1 MNMTKVLQIWIGIL
15 LCSVNGLLGS
25 ALECSDRDL
34 TGARCSISVEKLL
47 DRAIQH
53 AELIYRISDEARTL
67 FLSDLQEE
75 MFIPLAIPAHQ
86 SYGGNSCMSNLVH
99 IPTSKLEIQQISDKW
114 LLHSILILVQ
124 FWIDPLADLQDSLDR
139 YDNAPS
145 SLLSKTRWMST
156 KLINLKHG
164 VLVLMS
170 KILDEGSLELE
181 NNESVT
187 RHVVAPAMAEQ
198 VLRDYTVLTCFKK
211 DAHKI
216 ETFLKLL
223 RCRQTDNLS
232 CSFF

>member
-1 MNMTKVLQIWIGIL
+1 MNKTKVLQVWMGIL
-15 LCSVNGLLGS
+15 LCSVNGLLGL
-25 ALECSDRDL
+25 ALDCSDRDP

-67 FLSDLQEE
+67 FEE
-75 MFIPLAIPAHQ
+75 MFIPFSISTHQ
-86 SYGGNSCMSNLVH
+86 GHGGNSCTSNLVH
-99 IPTSKLEIQQISDKW
+99 VPTSTIEIQQISDKW

-124 FWIDPLADLQDSLDR
+124 FWINPLADLQDSLDM

-156 KLINLKHG
+156 KLMNLKQG
-164 VLVLMS
+164 VLVLMT
-170 KILDEGSLELE
+170 KMLDEGSLELE

-187 RHVVAPAMAEQ
+187 RHIVAPAKAEHM
-198 VLRDYTVLTCFKK
+198 LRDYMVLSCFKK
-211 DAHKI
+211 DAHKM

-223 RCRQTDNLS
+223 RCRQTDKLS
-232 CSFF
+232 CSLF

>member
-1 MNMTKVLQIWIGIL
+1 MNKNKVLQVWMGIL

-25 ALECSDRDL
+25 ALECSDHDL
-34 TGARCSISVEKLL
+34 TGAICSISVEKLL

-53 AELIYRISDEARTL
+53 AELIYRISDEARAL
-67 FLSDLQEE
+67 FEE
-75 MFIPLAIPAHQ
+75 MFIPLVISAHQ
-86 SYGGNSCMSNLVH
+86 SYGGNSCTSNLVH
-99 IPTSKLEIQQISDKW
+99 VPTSKLEIQQISDKW
-114 LLHSILILVQ
+114 LLHSVLILVQ

-156 KLINLKHG
+156 KLMNLKHG

-170 KILDEGSLELE
+170 KMLDEGSLELE
-181 NNESVT
+181 NNESMT
-187 RHVVAPAMAEQ
+187 RHIVAPAMAEQ
-198 VLRDYTVLTCFKK
+198 VLRDYTALTCFKK
-211 DAHKI
+211 DAHKM

-232 CSFF
+232 CPFF